1 MTQFQIILCFI
12 QFAFFI
18 VAGGYMHEH
27 AKKGEKTGLVTMIA
41 GMIGIVLMVFYLI
54 IYWN

>member
-18 VAGGYMHEH
+18 VAGGYIHEH